1 MIPSLRSVMSPSC
14 PSHGASPASPVS
26 WARES
31 MTNMPGTNLTREE
44 ASERAAIVSTETYDV
59 QLDLTLDTTTS
70 GGAGRFGSVT
80 TIAFGATPGSST
92 FVDLV
97 DGDISSITLNG
108 AAVDLSAYADHRIA
122 LTELAE
128 HNELVVAA
136 TLPYSH
142 SGEGLHRFVD
152 PVDDK
157 VYLYTQFEV
166 PDARRVFATFEQP
179 DLKATF
185 VFHVTAPSH
194 WAVVSNSPTP
204 EPEVDGETST
214 WHFAPTKTMST
225 YITALVAGEYVSVTD
240 TYQGAYGEIPL
251 GIFCRQSVAAHLD
264 ADDIFLITKQGFEFF
279 EGAFEMGYPFGKY
292 DQLFVPEYNMGAME
306 NAGAVTFRDEMIFR
320 SRQTVAAYES
330 RANTILHEMAH
341 MWFGDL
347 VTMRWWDDLWL
358 NESFAEFAAAHAS
371 SNATRFTDSWTS
383 FTNARKNW
391 AYRQDQL
398 PSTHPIAADNYDLH
412 AVEAN
417 FDGITY
423 AKGASALKQLV
434 AWVGEKDFFA
444 GLRAYFGKHAYGN
457 TELSDLL
464 VELEAASGRELGD
477 WAKEWLQTSGVNTL
491 RAQFETDESG
501 AFTSFSIEQTAIE
514 AYPTLRRHRI
524 AIGLYNRVDGRLVR
538 TERIETDIRGA
549 STPIAELVDHVQPD
563 LILLNDDDLTYAKIR
578 LDERSFQTLT
588 ESIATF
594 EDSLPRALSWGSAWD
609 MTRDAELSGADF
621 VTLVLAGVGSETD
634 LTAVSALLRQGNSAV
649 NLYTAEHARP
659 ALAERWEAGVNQL
672 VDAAEP
678 GSDHQLALVRALAS
692 ASSSP
697 QRLRDILAGSL
708 DGLTIDTDL
717 RWTLVTA
724 LARLGDAD
732 ETEIAAEL
740 ERDHTIS
747 GQERAAAARA
757 IRPSAEAKEAA
768 WQIAAVDPSTPN
780 ETRRQTAVAFQVS
793 GQADILE
800 PYVDRYLELAS
811 TVVDDMGVWI
821 GQVALIYLF
830 PLANPSQVALDKV
843 DAWLASTSAG
853 SAAKRYVSEGR
864 DDLARA
870 LRAQAAF

>member
-1 MIPSLRSVMSPSC
+1 
-14 PSHGASPASPVS
+14 
-26 WARES
+26 
-31 MTNMPGTNLTREE
+31 MPGTNLTREE
-44 ASERAAIVSTETYDV
+44 ASERASTVSTETYDV
-59 QLDLTLDTTTS
+59 QLDLTLDS
-70 GGAGRFGSVT
+70 ESRFGSVT
-80 TIAFGATPGSST
+80 TITFGATPGAST

-97 DGDISSITLNG
+97 DAEISSITLNG
-108 AAVDLSAYADHRIA
+108 EPVDPSVYADSRIP
-122 LTELAE
+122 LDGLQET
-128 HNELVVAA
+128 NTLVVDA
-136 TLPYSH
+136 TMAYSH

-152 PVDDK
+152 PVDGL

-204 EPEVDGETST
+204 EPEAGADGVST
-214 WHFAPTKTMST
+214 WHFAPTKRMST
-225 YITALVAGEYVSVTD
+225 YITALIAGEYVSVTD
-240 TYQGAYGEIPL
+240 SYSGPYGEIPL
-251 GIFCRQSVAAHLD
+251 GIFCRQSVREHLD

-279 EGAFEMGYPFGKY
+279 EGAFEMAYPFGKY

-347 VTMRWWDDLWL
+347 VTMKWWDDLWL
-358 NESFAEFAAAHAS
+358 NESFAEFAASHAS
-371 SNATRFTDSWTS
+371 TNATRFTDAWTS

-444 GLRAYFGKHAYGN
+444 GLRAYFDKHAYGN
-457 TELSDLL
+457 TQLSDLL
-464 VELEAASGRELGD
+464 VELEQASGRELGD
-477 WAKEWLQTSGVNTL
+477 WSKEWLQTSGVNTL
-491 RAQFETDESG
+491 RAAFDTDDAG
-501 AFTSFSIEQTAIE
+501 AFTSFSVEQTAIE

-524 AIGLYNRVDGRLVR
+524 AIGLYDRVDGKLVR
-538 TERIETDIRGA
+538 TERVETDIRGA
-549 STPIAELVDHVQPD
+549 STEIPELIGRSQPD
-563 LILLNDDDLTYAKIR
+563 LVLLNDDDLTYAKIR
-578 LDERSFQTLT
+578 LDERSFATLVD
-588 ESIATF
+588 SIATF
-594 EDSLPRALSWGSAWD
+594 EESLPRALCWGSAWD

-634 LTAVSALLRQGNSAV
+634 LTAVSSLLRQGNSAV
-649 NLYTAEHARP
+649 NLYTADDARP
-659 ALAERWEAGVNQL
+659 ELQARWESGLRSL

-678 GSDHQLALVRALAS
+678 GSDHQLALVRAYAS
-692 ASSSP
+692 AASSP
-697 QRLRDILAGSL
+697 TFLRELLDGSL
-708 DGLTIDTDL
+708 EGLTLDTDL
-717 RWTLVTA
+717 RWTLITA
-724 LARLGDAD
+724 LARLGEAD
-732 ETEIAAEL
+732 ETEIDATL
-740 ERDHTIS
+740 ESDNTIS
-747 GQERAAAARA
+747 GKERAAAARA
-757 IRPSAEAKEAA
+757 IRPLAEAKEAA
-768 WQIAAVDPSTPN
+768 WQAAAVDPSTPN

-793 GQADILE
+793 GQADVLE
-800 PYVDRYLELAS
+800 PFVDRYLEMAS
-811 TVVDDMGVWI
+811 TIVDDLGVWI
-821 GQVALIYLF
+821 GQVALVYLF
-830 PLANPSQVALDKV
+830 PLANPSQTTLDKV
-843 DAWLASTSAG
+843 DAWLSSTQAN
-853 SAAKRYVSEGR
+853 AAAVRYVSEGR

-870 LRAQAAF
+870 LKAQAAS

>member
-1 MIPSLRSVMSPSC
+1 M
-14 PSHGASPASPVS
+14 AS
-26 WARES
+26 
-31 MTNMPGTNLTREE
+31 MPGTNLTREE
-44 ASERAAIVSTETYDV
+44 ASERASIVSTETYDV
-59 QLDLTLDTTTS
+59 QLDLTLDS
-70 GGAGRFGSVT
+70 DSHFGSVT
-80 TIAFGATPGSST
+80 TIVFGATPGSST

-108 AAVDLSAYADHRIA
+108 SPVDTAAYADSRIA
-122 LTELAE
+122 LTGLAE

-152 PVDDK
+152 PVDGK

-204 EPEVDGETST
+204 EPVAAAEGTST
-214 WHFAPTKTMST
+214 WHFAETKTMST

-240 TYQGAYGEIPL
+240 SYRGAYDEIPL
-251 GIFCRQSVAAHLD
+251 GVFCRQSVREHLD

-279 EGAFEMGYPFGKY
+279 ENAFEMAYPFGKY

-347 VTMRWWDDLWL
+347 VTMKWWDDLWL
-358 NESFAEFAAAHAS
+358 NESFAEFAASHAS
-371 SNATRFTDSWTS
+371 TNATRFTDAWTS

-434 AWVGEKDFFA
+434 AWVGEDDFFA

-457 TELSDLL
+457 TQLSDLL

-477 WAKEWLQTSGVNTL
+477 WAAEWLQTSGVNTL
-491 RAQFETDESG
+491 RAEFDTDESG
-501 AFTSFSIEQTAIE
+501 AFTSFSVEQTAIE

-524 AIGLYNRVDGRLVR
+524 AIGLYNRVDGKLVR
-538 TERIETDIRGA
+538 TERVETDIRGA
-549 STPIAELVDHVQPD
+549 STSIDELVGKVQPD

-578 LDERSFQTLT
+578 LDERSFTTLT

-594 EDSLPRALSWGSAWD
+594 QESLPRALSWGSAWD
-609 MTRDAELSGADF
+609 MTRDAELSGSDF

-634 LTAVSALLRQGNSAV
+634 LTAVSSLLRQGNSAV
-649 NLYTAEHARP
+649 NLYTSPDARP
-659 ALAERWEAGVNQL
+659 ALKARWEAGLNAL

-692 ASSSP
+692 ATSTP
-697 QRLRDILAGSL
+697 DRLRSILAGEL
-708 DGLTIDTDL
+708 DGLTLDTDL

-724 LARLGDAD
+724 LARIGDAD
-732 ETEIAAEL
+732 EAEIAAEL
-740 ERDHTIS
+740 ERDNTIS
-747 GQERAAAARA
+747 GQENASAARA
-757 IRPSAEAKEAA
+757 IRASTEAKEAA

-780 ETRRQTAVAFQVS
+780 ETRRSTAGAFQVS
-793 GQADILE
+793 GQGDILE

-821 GQVALIYLF
+821 GQVALVYLF
-830 PLANPSQVALDKV
+830 PLANPSQATLDKV
-843 DAWLASTSAG
+843 DAWLASTTAN
-853 SAAKRYVSEGR
+853 AAAQRYVSEGR

-870 LRAQAAF
+870 LRAQAAS